1 VLDVDGDTDMD
12 VIYAF
17 NVQEADI
24 ACGDIEASLIG
35 ATYAGEL
42 FTGTD
47 SVVTADC
54 VANSCHP

>member
-1 VLDVDGDTDMD
+1 MD